1 MSGLRTLP
9 GCEAT
14 MFVRELQVGSG
25 DFFKTRMRTPC
36 EGTFLIASLTCHL
49 RTNSETILEH
59 ARKHF
64 LALPSGLAASDVT
77 FRFWVD
83 EGAASQPASEKPHYR
98 GVGSIVFASFN
109 KHNFILINLA
119 TRRVIGR
126 FTQDFVEDEA
136 GLIRTVFPI
145 VIATL
150 GPANGVT
157 AIHSA
162 CIADKQHGLLL
173 AGASG
178 SGKSTLSL
186 ALRQLGYEC
195 LSDDRTYISSRHG
208 RLLCWGV
215 GGRLKLRPEA
225 AKHFPEIAMAKVVT
239 SSGLETFEVDLT
251 QDGPMRR
258 HCSEPDWVL
267 FLDPQEGAGLELIGL
282 SPSAA
287 AARLEEGVLQE
298 SEAAI
303 QRQLDV
309 TRKLARRP
317 CYICRYSGSP
327 QVVARALADRFF
339 STVCKLPVAL
349 TETVEVSEPSLTTY
363 RDPLRR
369 FTPLIHRIPIRMMGR
384 NGMFETNSIR
394 VSESACRFLKSS
406 LSDASSRPA
415 FTWRIVT
422 EEGQR
427 PKSPWP
433 QPTGFAAEGMRC
445 VNLGQTG
452 FVAADLDACEVVG
465 FTSESRVADAPG
477 FAGVFLAAM
486 AHLTAAALRLTP
498 ISSACIAKQKRGL
511 LLLGPPRCGKTTCAY
526 AARKFGFEIHS
537 DMATF
542 LEVRGGRLQ
551 AWGEFWPALFRQ
563 DTARYHPELLHLG
576 QPLEHENE
584 TFISVEKS
592 CLAPRDEDNVIPT
605 LALVLERGKSKIP
618 RLTQLP
624 RDGYAEVLKA
634 SSPYAE
640 EPQDPSHR
648 SAVLSEL
655 LTIPAYQLTFG
666 ENPTEAAVFC
676 RSLFTTHRSVEGQ
689 R

>member
-1 MSGLRTLP
+1 MSGLRALP
-9 GCEAT
+9 GCEVT
-14 MFVRELQVGSG
+14 MFVRELRVGSG
-25 DFFKTRMRTPC
+25 DFFKTQMRTPR
-36 EGTFLIASLTCHL
+36 EETFLIASLTCHL
-49 RTNSETILEH
+49 KTNSEAILRY

-64 LALPSGLAASDVT
+64 IALSSDLAASDVT

-83 EGAASQPASEKPHYR
+83 GAVAPQPASEKPHFR
-98 GVGSIVFASFN
+98 GVGGIVFASFN
-109 KHNFILINLA
+109 KQNFLVMNLA
-119 TRRVIGR
+119 KRCVIGR

-136 GLIRTVFPI
+136 GLARTVFPI
-145 VIATL
+145 AIATL
-150 GPANGVT
+150 GPANGISV
-157 AIHSA
+157 IHSA
-162 CIADKQHGLLL
+162 CIVDKQQGLLL

-208 RLLCWGV
+208 RLLCWGA

-225 AKHFPEIAMAKVVT
+225 AKHFPHIPMVRVAD
-239 SSGLETFEVDLT
+239 SSGPETFEVDLA
-251 QDGPMRR
+251 QNGPSRR
-258 HCSEPDWVL
+258 HCSEPGWIV
-267 FLDPQEGAGLELIGL
+267 FLEPKEGARLELTAL
-282 SPSAA
+282 SPSDA

-303 QRQLDV
+303 QCQLDV
-309 TRKLARRP
+309 TRKLAKRP

-339 STVCKLPVAL
+339 STIGKLPVAL
-349 TETVEVSEPSLTTY
+349 YETVEVSEPSLTTY

-369 FTPLIHRIPIRMMGR
+369 FTPLVHRIPIRMMGR

-394 VSESACRFLKSS
+394 VSESAYRFLKSS

-433 QPTGFAAEGMRC
+433 QPTGLAAEGMRC

-452 FVAADLDACEVVG
+452 FVAANLDACEVVG

-511 LLLGPPRCGKTTCAY
+511 LLLGPPGRGKTTCAY

-542 LEVRGGRLQ
+542 LEVRGGRLH

-563 DTARYHPELLHLG
+563 ETARFHPELLHLG

-592 CLAPRDEDNVIPT
+592 CLTARDESNVIPI
-605 LALVLERGKSKIP
+605 LALVLERGKAKIP
-618 RLTQLP
+618 RLTQLI
-624 RDGYAEVLKA
+624 RAEYLEILKA
-634 SSPYAE
+634 SCPYAE
-640 EPQDPSHR
+640 EPQNRSHR
-648 SAVLSEL
+648 SAVLAEL
-655 LTIPAYQLTFG
+655 LTIPAYKLAFG
-666 ENPTEAAVFC
+666 EDPTEAAIFC
-676 RSLFTTHRSVEGQ
+676 RSLFTTHRRLEGL